1 MKRIQEEHKELLR
14 SKTELQHQ
22 VSQLKEQLAEKE
34 EQMSRIIQKRRRT
47 TVAHVEA
54 MNLLTS
60 TQAELKESKQRCA
73 AEENLRKQQEER
85 SKQEID
91 QLREELQQLQQV
103 SKGENRERCRGFWKR
118 IQRLWKN

>member
-1 MKRIQEEHKELLR
+1 
-14 SKTELQHQ
+14 
-22 VSQLKEQLAEKE
+22 
-34 EQMSRIIQKRRRT
+34 
-47 TVAHVEA
+47 

-91 QLREELQQLQQV
+91 QLREELQQLQV
-103 SKGENRERCRGFWKR
+103 SNGENRERKQQEERGWEEIDQLREELQQLQQVSKAKNRERRRGFWKR

>member
-1 MKRIQEEHKELLR
+1 
-14 SKTELQHQ
+14 
-22 VSQLKEQLAEKE
+22 
-34 EQMSRIIQKRRRT
+34 MSRIIQKRRRT

-91 QLREELQQLQQV
+91 QLREELQQLQV
-103 SKGENRERCRGFWKR
+103 SKGENRERKQQEERGWEEIDQLWEEIQQLHVSKGKTRERRRGFWKR